1 MHPLSFGEYVCPY
14 NYHYNLDVK
23 QFSHSK
29 NCSYAPIQLIL
40 TTQFPDPRQS
50 LIYFLLMETR
60 FAFSRILNK
69 CNHVFCCI
77 DQLQFVY
84 TYIH

>member
-14 NYHYNLDVK
+14 YWHYNLDVK

-50 LIYFLLMETR
+50 LICFLLMGTTR
-60 FAFSRILNK
+60 LAFSRILNK
-69 CNHVFCCI
+69 RNHVFYCI
-77 DQLQFVY
+77 D
-84 TYIH
+84 